1 MLFSFYFVSMRI
13 EQQISQLL
21 YRYQCVTV
29 PGFGAFLTEIKPA
42 QLIEATNTF
51 YPPKKVISYNAHI
64 KNNDGLLANHTSQTL
79 RLSYNEAL
87 EQIEETVQNWKKE
100 LQNNATVSL
109 KNIGTLSLNTENNIV
124 FEPLESLNY
133 LTDAFG
139 LASFVSPQVK
149 REVFKKEVAK
159 LEEKA
164 PIQFTPEKRGSQP
177 WLKYAAVFAIGL
189 GMAGFFGNQWYEKK
203 IATETLLV
211 EKAVQQKVESKIQQA
226 TFFIENPMSS
236 VAMTLY
242 EKTSE
247 SAYNYHVVAGAF
259 RIEKN
264 ALRATQDLIN
274 LGYKAKKL
282 EANKYGLHPVL
293 FGSYPTMEKANE
305 AKIMLQNAHT
315 KDAWILIQELN

>member
-1 MLFSFYFVSMRI
+1 MRI

-29 PGFGAFLTEIKPA
+29 PGFGAFLTEIKSA
-42 QLIEATNTF
+42 QLIESTNTF
-51 YPPKKVISYNAHI
+51 YPPKKVISFNAHI
-64 KNNDGLLANHTSQTL
+64 KNNDGLLANHIAQTL
-79 RLSYNEAL
+79 RLSYDEAL
-87 EQIEETVQNWKKE
+87 EQMDETVQNWKKE
-100 LQNNATVSL
+100 LQSNATVSL
-109 KNIGTLSLNTENNIV
+109 KNIGNLSLNTENNIV

-149 REVFKKEVAK
+149 REVFKKEVAI
-159 LEEKA
+159 LEETT

-226 TFFIENPMSS
+226 TFFIENPMPS
-236 VAMTLY
+236 VTMALDET
-242 EKTSE
+242 TSE
-247 SAYNYHVVAGAF
+247 TAYNYHVVAGAF
-259 RIEKN
+259 RNEQN

-282 EANKYGLHPVL
+282 EANKYGLFPVL
-293 FGSYPTMEKANE
+293 IGSYPTMEAANE
-305 AKIMLQNAHT
+305 AKITIQNTHT

>member
-1 MLFSFYFVSMRI
+1 MRI

-29 PGFGAFLTEIKPA
+29 PGFGAFLTEIKSA
-42 QLIEATNTF
+42 QLIEASNTF
-51 YPPKKVISYNAHI
+51 YPPKKVISFNVNV
-64 KNNDGLLANHTSQTL
+64 KNNDGLLANHIAQTE
-79 RLSYNEAL
+79 RLSYAEAV
-87 EQIEETVQNWKKE
+87 EQIEDVVQNWKKE
-100 LQNNATVSL
+100 LHTSNSVSI
-109 KNIGTLSLNTENNIV
+109 KNIGKLSLNTENNIV

-139 LASFVSPQVK
+139 LASFISPPVK
-149 REVFKKEVAK
+149 REVYKKEVEV
-159 LEEKA
+159 LEEKT
-164 PIQFTPEKRGSQP
+164 PIQFTPEKRGAQP

-226 TFFIENPMSS
+226 TFFIENPISS
-236 VAMTLY
+236 VTMTLDDTTAA
-242 EKTSE
+242 E
-247 SAYNYHVVAGAF
+247 ALNYHVVAGAF
-259 RIEKN
+259 RNEDN
-264 ALRATQDLIN
+264 ATRATQELIN

-282 EANKYGLHPVL
+282 DANKYGLYPVL
-293 FGSYPTMEKANE
+293 IGSYSTMEAANE
-305 AKIMLQNAHT
+305 AKVTLQNTHT